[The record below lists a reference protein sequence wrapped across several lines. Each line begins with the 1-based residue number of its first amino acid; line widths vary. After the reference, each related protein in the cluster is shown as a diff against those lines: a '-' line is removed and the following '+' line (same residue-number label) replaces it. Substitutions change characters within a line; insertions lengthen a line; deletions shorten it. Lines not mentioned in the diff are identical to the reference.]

1 MSSNI
6 SVPAAARTVQLLEFL
21 LAHPEGVTPQECLE
35 QLDFSRSSLF
45 ALLQTLKAL
54 GYIDQRKSR
63 GRYHPG
69 PRLMAWRGP
78 TAGDPQDLL
87 VAFHQEAASS
97 PIKETLAVAVS
108 TPPHIHILAQRES
121 TQRVRSSYDPGQPL
135 SAEDCAAGFI
145 LDPSPKETTR
155 STGFYLHTT
164 HETRELCV
172 PICEDG
178 YNPRAALLL
187 NAPSFRHTE
196 ETFMSYL
203 PTLRE
208 MAARLSYRL
217 GAAVYAPYKGP
228 ALPKIE
234 PASPLTPEEIT
245 AFLQGPWVA
254 RLACVQP
261 NGMPHVVPVWQ
272 EFEENTFY
280 IASWGGSRWAE
291 FLLDNPRVSLTVDEP
306 WPPLRRVSA
315 QGVAQL
321 IEEDDVPGGIL
332 TILDRLNQRFLGQPL
347 HPDSTPA
354 PWYAFRIH
362 PEQLRGWRGLRS
374 TAK

>member
-1 MSSNI
+1 MSSSI
-6 SVPAAARTVQLLEFL
+6 SVPAAARTVQLLEL
-21 LAHPEGVTPQECLE
+21 LLTHPEGVTPQECLD

-63 GRYHPG
+63 GRYRPG
-69 PRLMAWRGP
+69 PRLLAWRGP
-78 TAGDPQDLL
+78 TTGDPQDLL
-87 VAFHQEAASS
+87 AAFHQEAASS
-97 PIKETLAVAVS
+97 PFKETLALAVS
-108 TPPHIHILAQRES
+108 TPPYIHILAQRES
-121 TQRVRSSYDPGQPL
+121 TLRVRSSYDPGQPL
-135 SAEDCAAGFI
+135 VAEDCAAGFI
-145 LDPSPKETTR
+145 LDSSPNDSTR
-155 STGFYLHTT
+155 SAGYYFHKI
-164 HETRELCV
+164 HETWELSV

-178 YNPRAALLL
+178 HHPIAALILSTP
-187 NAPSFRHTE
+187 AYRYTE
-196 ETFMSYL
+196 ESFLSHL
-203 PTLRE
+203 PPLRE

-234 PASPLTPEEIT
+234 PASPLTSDEIV

-272 EFEENTFY
+272 EFEKNAFY

-291 FLLDNPRVSLTVDEP
+291 YLLENPKVSLTVDEP

-347 HPDSTPA
+347 HPDSTPE

-374 TAK
+374 AAP